1 MSSEQPQRSELRSRI
16 QQRLQQRTDTT
27 TKSSPKTFNQL
38 PPYLQNV
45 LPDNYT
51 YIIKSYKELPL
62 CTFDGA
68 PNASFDA
75 QFYINIAS
83 IDEIEAW
90 RQAFHT
96 KTGTIFRITRADKVK
111 GIKVIYHKDFHC
123 RHADIAAIKY
133 MQKTYAQKAGQ
144 RRSRNTNCQCLAKI
158 RLEKSR
164 LSLSHPCEVR
174 MVYNHNHRVEPDQS
188 KNNNNITTTTLNSH
202 IMSST
207 LVPPPFLH
215 ETSPPSIGTTP
226 LGTPLIGTP
235 SDTTTVSA
243 QSSPR
248 QEFADF
254 GYGLSHSSMDQK
266 CLMNAD
272 VFETCNR
279 NTNQMFSFSTV
290 NNSNHI
296 NQSRDGITFLQPT
309 ITTTDTDNTTTSTNL
324 LPSLSSTLQ
333 SSLPFSHTSTST
345 TPLVQLP
352 ISTSTSTSPLLPF
365 SQPPISTSTSTTP
378 PLPTTNNRYHSPPT
392 SQKLLTALTQF
403 ARETEADILAADP
416 YYNNSLYKFFTV
428 QNKARSHSLE
438 MAAQFFDSFSYIPAY
453 EEYPGAGMGIE
464 LLSGADYL
472 GMQYQQPQPQQDQ
485 KTYQSYDFCQESNAI
500 LDQQYQQ
507 YQSDLSQGSDPFA
520 ISRKRKHFELGSSY
534 FDMPQ
539 PRRKRDCLSGTERA
553 SQLNVTSENEVDR
566 LGLGYL

>member
-1 MSSEQPQRSELRSRI
+1 MSTEQYQRSELRTRI

-62 CTFDGA
+62 HNFDGA

-83 IDEIEAW
+83 QDEIEAW
-90 RQAFHT
+90 RAAFHA

-174 MVYNHNHRVEPDQS
+174 LLYNHNHRLEPAQS
-188 KNNNNITTTTLNSH
+188 SNNNNVTSTLNSH

-207 LVPPPFLH
+207 LAPPPTFLH
-215 ETSPPSIGTTP
+215 EASPSVTPSIGTTP

-235 SDTTTVSA
+235 SDTSTLSA
-243 QSSPR
+243 QSSPK

-254 GYGLSHSSMDQK
+254 GYGLSHS
-266 CLMNAD
+266 
-272 VFETCNR
+272 T
-279 NTNQMFSFSTV
+279 
-290 NNSNHI
+290 
-296 NQSRDGITFLQPT
+296 
-309 ITTTDTDNTTTSTNL
+309 
-324 LPSLSSTLQ
+324 LS
-333 SSLPFSHTSTST
+333 
-345 TPLVQLP
+345 
-352 ISTSTSTSPLLPF
+352 
-365 SQPPISTSTSTTP
+365 
-378 PLPTTNNRYHSPPT
+378 
-392 SQKLLTALTQF
+392 QF
-403 ARETEADILAADP
+403 TRETEADILIADP
-416 YYNNSLYKFFTV
+416 YYNNSLYKFLTG

-438 MAAQFFDSFSYIPAY
+438 MAAHFFDSFTYVPTY
-453 EEYPGAGMGIE
+453 DEYPGASLGIE
-464 LLSGADYL
+464 
-472 GMQYQQPQPQQDQ
+472 
-485 KTYQSYDFCQESNAI
+485 
-500 LDQQYQQ
+500 
-507 YQSDLSQGSDPFA
+507 
-520 ISRKRKHFELGSSY
+520 
-534 FDMPQ
+534 
-539 PRRKRDCLSGTERA
+539 
-553 SQLNVTSENEVDR
+553 
-566 LGLGYL
+566 